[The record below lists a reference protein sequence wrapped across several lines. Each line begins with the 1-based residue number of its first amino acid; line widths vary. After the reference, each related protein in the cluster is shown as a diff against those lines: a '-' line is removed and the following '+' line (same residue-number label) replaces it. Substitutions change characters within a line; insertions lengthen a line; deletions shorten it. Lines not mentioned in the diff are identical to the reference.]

1 MATATEREFLDAI
14 RRAPDD
20 AVAVQVYGDWL
31 LDQGDPR
38 GELIALQAREAEL
51 DAPHVLRLL
60 QLAAEHGFIRVPD
73 DPERDVLRFA
83 GGVVTEGAY
92 RIVYEV
98 VHRGC
103 AVRVV
108 ESRTELRIDV
118 DNNVVRTDKPRVM
131 ITPHAACSVLAEI
144 SAAILAGEP
153 LAKIELVTAANL
165 RIGRFPT
172 DRVPDDIAALWP
184 PGVRHIDFRDLAR
197 WRALANRWRSARS
210 T

>member
-38 GELIALQAREAEL
+38 GELIALQASEAEL

-83 GGVVTEGAY
+83 GGVIPDGAY

-98 VHRGC
+98 VHAGH
-103 AVRVV
+103 AYRVV
-108 ESRTELRIDV
+108 ESRTELRLDV
-118 DNNVVRTDKPRVM
+118 DNKTVRTDEPRIM
-131 ITPHAACSVLAEI
+131 ISPQSANAVLARI
-144 SAAILAGEP
+144 SAAILADEP
-153 LAKIELVTAANL
+153 LAKLELPTEL
-165 RIGRFPT
+165 RGRIGRFPT
-172 DRVPDDIAALWP
+172 ERVPDDLAALWP

-197 WRALANRWRSARS
+197 WRALANRWRLASPA
-210 T
+210 

>member
-1 MATATEREFLDAI
+1 MAAATEREFLDAI

-20 AVAVQVYGDWL
+20 AAAVQVYGDWL
-31 LDQGDPR
+31 LDRGDAR

-83 GGVVTEGAY
+83 GGVIADGAY

-98 VHRGC
+98 VHAGC
-103 AVRVV
+103 SYRVV

-118 DNNVVRTDKPRVM
+118 DNKTVRTEQPRIM
-131 ITPHAACSVLAEI
+131 ISPQSANAVLARI

-153 LAKIELVTAANL
+153 LAKLELPAEL
-165 RIGRFPT
+165 RGRIGRFPT
-172 DRVPDDIAALWP
+172 EQVPADIAALWP
-184 PGVRHIDFRDLAR
+184 AGTRHIDFRDLAR
-197 WRALANRWRSARS
+197 WRALANRWRSARAA
-210 T
+210 